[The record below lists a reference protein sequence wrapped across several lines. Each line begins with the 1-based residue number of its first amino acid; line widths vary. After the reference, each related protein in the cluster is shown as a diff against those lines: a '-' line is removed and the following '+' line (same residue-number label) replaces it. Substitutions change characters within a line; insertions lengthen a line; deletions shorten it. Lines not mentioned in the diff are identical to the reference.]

1 MRSAT
6 LFLGTAL
13 AAVASLTAACGQ
25 AQPTAPTMARTP
37 ATSCPTSQASPA
49 GTTLTIKNADNG
61 RILCATVGERVLVF
75 LTGTMGRKWS
85 PIEAG
90 SAALTPAASGELA
103 LRVGVTGASFIAAH
117 PGSARI
123 SSARVGCKRSV
134 AAGCVT
140 SMTFHA
146 TVVVSRQPQE

>member
-1 MRSAT
+1 MRSAAV
-6 LFLGTAL
+6 LLGTAL
-13 AAVASLTAACGQ
+13 AAVAGLTAGCGQ
-25 AQPTAPTMARTP
+25 AQPTVPTTARTL
-37 ATSCPTSQASPA
+37 ATSCLAKHVSPA
-49 GTTLTIKNADNG
+49 GTTLTIKNVDNG

-75 LTGTMGRKWS
+75 LTGTMARKWS
-85 PIEAG
+85 PIVAD

-123 SSARVGCKRSV
+123 SSARVGCNYSA
-134 AAGCVT
+134 AAGRGM

-146 TVVVSRQPQE
+146 TVVISR

>member
-1 MRSAT
+1 MRSAAI
-6 LFLGTAL
+6 LLGTAL
-13 AAVASLTAACGQ
+13 AAVASLTAACGH
-25 AQPTAPTMARTP
+25 AQQTAPMTARLPT
-37 ATSCPTSQASPA
+37 TSCPTKHASPA
-49 GTTLTIKNADNG
+49 GKTLTIRNADNG
-61 RILCATVGERVLVF
+61 RILCARVGERVLVF
-75 LTGTMGRKWS
+75 LTGTMARKWS

-123 SSARVGCKRSV
+123 SSARVGCQRCV
-134 AAGCVT
+134 AAQRVM

-146 TVVVSRQPQE
+146 TVVISRQPQE